1 MRAMARLCA
10 RSIWSLASRN
20 TPSKASLSLS
30 LSLARALSLSLSLLL
45 HPGCA
50 CATNRP
56 RIRPHQPTSTS
67 PISRNKN
74 SIFESLLAETPP
86 VVSERRARRAQ
97 QHFTGPLTQK
107 STVGQRQHTCVRLPL
122 SSLSRPASS
131 RVELAAA
138 AHSCAGG
145 RWSLLS
151 IACIS
156 VLALFFQLPL
166 RTWQSRLK
174 SKSRHLCRSM
184 SICNHCVIWVVN
196 TTCTQ
201 RYEAAMT
208 RVNADEPGNYSTHP
222 GTHTQTLARTP
233 PPHKSTEVRADFAVA
248 RG

>member
-1 MRAMARLCA
+1 MHSFSVSELRTGRTQKCCKVLLV
-10 RSIWSLASRN
+10 SILIQAQTTSHPSESFSITHCLSLPSSSCPGILASGHN
-20 TPSKASLSLS
+20 QETWD
-30 LSLARALSLSLSLLL
+30 ARC
-45 HPGCA
+45 P
-50 CATNRP
+50 
-56 RIRPHQPTSTS
+56 
-67 PISRNKN
+67 
-74 SIFESLLAETPP
+74 F
-86 VVSERRARRAQ
+86 V
-97 QHFTGPLTQK
+97 QH
-107 STVGQRQHTCVRLPL
+107 
-122 SSLSRPASS
+122 
-131 RVELAAA
+131 
-138 AHSCAGG
+138 AGG